1 MKSKFSLF
9 TTVSLATLCF
19 GFGVN
24 AAHADVVRGA
34 VKDATGTAPL
44 EGALVS
50 IEELGRSTSSD
61 RFGSYRFSNVPAG
74 DYTLVVSYVGAP
86 K

>member
-1 MKSKFSLF
+1 MKSKFNHF

-24 AAHADVVRGA
+24 AAHADIVRGA

-44 EGALVS
+44 EGAFVS
-50 IEELGRSTSSD
+50 I
-61 RFGSYRFSNVPAG
+61 
-74 DYTLVVSYVGAP
+74 
-86 K
+86 